1 MWYIH
6 IMEDFLAIKMN
17 EVVIYDIKWMS
28 LENIMLNEK
37 NQSLV
42 IPFT

>member
-1 MWYIH
+1 M
-6 IMEDFLAIKMN
+6 ATKMN

-28 LENIMLNEK
+28 LENIMLYER

-42 IPFT
+42 IPFI